1 MDLTLLEDFL
11 DLADTNNF
19 SRSALRRHISQ
30 PAFSRRIQAL
40 EEWVGVALV
49 DRQHSPLCLTAE
61 GVALRD
67 AAIDIVDRVRR
78 MREEIRSRHQ
88 TAGASIRIA
97 TLNTLA
103 VTFIP
108 RWLKTLQSRVGST
121 RLCISSD
128 NFSNCLQGFLNNEF
142 DLFVTYVS
150 KDVPI
155 RLNAEAD
162 AARTLGQERF
172 LLVSAATESL
182 KPLFRL
188 EQPSHGATP
197 YLKYSSDSYVVC
209 ATEAAVKEHGW
220 VDALEVFCQC
230 PRVEVIKSLAV
241 EGY

>member
-188 EQPSHGATP
+188 EQPSQARRQPTCKGN
-197 YLKYSSDSYVVC
+197 D
-209 ATEAAVKEHGW
+209 
-220 VDALEVFCQC
+220 
-230 PRVEVIKSLAV
+230 
-241 EGY
+241 